1 MANNT
6 VTFGTT
12 QKIHVG
18 KWKSDR
24 RGLLSGSVQ
33 VKNEEAFD
41 KVDLKLLN
49 VNAAPAMAIPCV
61 GVEREYVHPHGVYTY
76 SYEGIDESLGDDD
89 ERLTTFEL
97 DITMEEV
104 SIEAHPNIAEIE
116 KKYGTF
122 DTKLRRFPKYLNADT
137 GEDLD
142 AADVDKS
149 KQRNPLYG
157 TDSYLSFGATFKK
170 CYVRRFIPAIALRH
184 IGAIVKRPPGLAAFP
199 LPAAAKGRQWL
210 KVAPKITRRGNC
222 VHIEENFMMS
232 GRHGIVKEI
241 YGESQLEKP

>member
-1 MANNT
+1 MAGDNT
-6 VTFGTT
+6 ITFGDT
-12 QKIHVG
+12 QEIHVG
-18 KWKSDR
+18 KWRSDR
-24 RGLLSGSVQ
+24 RGLLSGSIQ
-33 VKNEEAFD
+33 RKIKEPYD
-41 KVDLKLLN
+41 KVDLKILN
-49 VNAAPAMAIPCV
+49 VNAAPPMPIPCV
-61 GVEREYVHPHGVYTY
+61 GVEREYVHPHGIYTY
-76 SYEGIDESLGDDD
+76 SYEGIDGDIDD

-104 SIEAHPNIAEIE
+104 SIEAHPNIEAIE

-122 DTKLRRFPKYLNADT
+122 DTKLRRFPKFLSASS

-142 AADVDKS
+142 AADAANA

-170 CYVRRFIPAIALRH
+170 SYVRQFIPASALRH

-199 LPAAAKGRQWL
+199 LPAAAKGRAWL

-232 GRHGIVKEI
+232 GRHGIVREI